1 MRSNWQNV
9 SVTNTGDDCE
19 GTIFEASA
27 ASLRSPSS
35 SGSWWSHSSKLFL
48 AKRGRPRL
56 KQNLVCCFL
65 KVNKKGFSKFS
76 SQVRSLSYVF
86 TYLIKRRLKKSNF
99 ATTYLKF
106 GKVFRIFFINICSCY
121 FCKSSAV
128 LLKYVIFKNSIF
140 CGIITV

>member
-1 MRSNWQNV
+1 MRSNQQNISPIWKCLRRIMKHYLLYNYISYLKLVKNLSTHLVSKNLKFEGKKRCAMRSNWQNV

-76 SQVRSLSYVF
+76 SQESSLSND
-86 TYLIKRRLKKSNF
+86 KPP
-99 ATTYLKF
+99 
-106 GKVFRIFFINICSCY
+106 
-121 FCKSSAV
+121 
-128 LLKYVIFKNSIF
+128 
-140 CGIITV
+140 